1 LVRPIAGVDGTF
13 EIIAGE
19 RRWRAAQRASLH
31 EVPIVVIEAADREAY
46 EIAIIENVQRADL
59 NPLEEALGYEKLAAD
74 YGYSQND
81 LARVIG
87 KSRSHIANTM
97 RLAKLPQKVQSLLA
111 AGSLSAGHA
120 RALLA
125 VKDPE
130 QVAIRIIEHGLTV
143 RDVERI
149 AQDDAGVT
157 KTSSHSKKSEKDP
170 DTRLL
175 EKALEDILGLS
186 VSINHSA
193 RGGEL
198 RIKYRTLEQLDD
210 VCLRL
215 RD

>member
-1 LVRPIAGVDGTF
+1 
-13 EIIAGE
+13 
-19 RRWRAAQRASLH
+19 
-31 EVPIVVIEAADREAY
+31 
-46 EIAIIENVQRADL
+46 
-59 NPLEEALGYEKLAAD
+59 
-74 YGYSQND
+74 
-81 LARVIG
+81 
-87 KSRSHIANTM
+87 M
-97 RLAKLPQKVQSLLA
+97 RLAKLPEKVQMLLA
-111 AGSLSAGHA
+111 SGDLSAGHA

-130 QVAIRIIEHGLTV
+130 QIAHLILEHGLTV

-149 AQDDAGVT
+149 AQEDAGIT
-157 KTSSHSKKSEKDP
+157 KKSSVSKKAEKDP
-170 DTRLL
+170 DTRML

-186 VSINHSA
+186 VSIIHGA

>member
-1 LVRPIAGVDGTF
+1 
-13 EIIAGE
+13 
-19 RRWRAAQRASLH
+19 
-31 EVPIVVIEAADREAY
+31 
-46 EIAIIENVQRADL
+46 
-59 NPLEEALGYEKLAAD
+59 
-74 YGYSQND
+74 
-81 LARVIG
+81 
-87 KSRSHIANTM
+87 M

-149 AQDDAGVT
+149 AQDDVGV
-157 KTSSHSKKSEKDP
+157 KKNSSPSKRNEKDP
-170 DTRLL
+170 DTRML

-193 RGGEL
+193 NGGEL

-210 VCLRL
+210 VCQRL